1 MAKPDWDKYYEM
13 EGTFKR
19 FLPEEDPS
27 ELHRVRFAQTLI
39 PKRNI
44 NTVLDV
50 GCGNGYL
57 CSQLKRNISAVSGID
72 LSKARIDDAKTRYPA
87 ILFLQGSAYD
97 LPYDDNTQDLVT
109 AVETIEH
116 LENPGEAVKEMR
128 RVSKK
133 YILITVPYKKMN
145 RDVLCPYCLK
155 KHKLDGHLQIFD
167 EKKLENLCSESGLK
181 KKKIRRYSVPRPF
194 EAKLAKFLPHSIV
207 VTMKRSLRSTG
218 FISEDVYL
226 YLGVLCEK

>member
-1 MAKPDWDKYYEM
+1 MAKPDWDKFYDM

-19 FLPEEDPS
+19 FLPEEDPF
-27 ELHRVRFAQTLI
+27 ELHRVKFAQTMI

-44 NTVLDV
+44 ITVLDV

-57 CSQLKRNISAVSGID
+57 CSQLKRNINAVSGID

-87 ILFLQGSAYD
+87 IMFLQGSAYD
-97 LPYDDNTQDLVT
+97 LPYDENSQDLVT

-116 LENPGEAVKEMR
+116 LENPVEAVKELR

-133 YILITVPYKKMN
+133 YVLITVPYKKMN
-145 RDVLCPYCLK
+145 RDVLCPYCFK
-155 KHKLDGHLQIFD
+155 KHKLDGHLHVFD
-167 EKKLENLCSESGLK
+167 QKKLENLCSESGF
-181 KKKIRRYSVPRPF
+181 KKIKISRYSVPRPF
-194 EAKLAKFLPHSIV
+194 EEKLGKFLPHSIV
-207 VTMKRSLRSTG
+207 KFLGSTLRSTG
-218 FISEDVYL
+218 LMSGDVYL